1 MRSYSKFLLR
11 FLGKFEVLHP
21 PYDSS
26 NLESGESTRLMNS
39 RKKYVHLLQKIA
51 LVLTL
56 KGWRIM
62 SSEIEK
68 ENFSGKLSG
77 LRNLQRSLTPIK
89 QRNKTKRSNRR
100 KPENILHSIT
110 EHKHQIV
117 TITKRSSCTS
127 CIKELNQ
134 VYRGH
139 YNFKFHSLTL
149 SV

>member
-11 FLGKFEVLHP
+11 FMGKFEVLHP

-77 LRNLQRSLTPIK
+77 LRNLQRSLTPVWPWL
-89 QRNKTKRSNRR
+89 SNYV
-100 KPENILHSIT
+100 KWFQKLIHILIFFS
-110 EHKHQIV
+110 
-117 TITKRSSCTS
+117 
-127 CIKELNQ
+127 
-134 VYRGH
+134 
-139 YNFKFHSLTL
+139 TL
-149 SV
+149 HN